1 MEAGWTP
8 IFESLIPYRAEL
20 LRTVLQD
27 SDIDAVV
34 VNKQD
39 SALVSIGKVYVYVRK
54 DDVLKAKRI
63 MEKIENDLEEMGD
76 E

>member
-8 IFESLIPYRAEL
+8 IFESVIPYRAEL
-20 LRTVLQD
+20 VRTMLQD
-27 SDIDAVV
+27 SGIDAVV

-54 DDVLKAKRI
+54 DDVLKAKRLI
-63 MEKIENDLEEMGD
+63 DREEKEWEDVGD

>member
-1 MEAGWTP
+1 MEAGWTS
-8 IFESLIPYRAEL
+8 IFETLIPYRAEL
-20 LRTVLQD
+20 LRTRLVD

-63 MEKIENDLEEMGD
+63 IERIENDLEEMGD